1 MRIVPALRHGCRRG
15 ASLVNNVVVPPPD
28 PAQDEAID
36 ELYQAPLKEFTAK
49 RNALLKAMRG
59 ADATRVRTL
68 AKPSVAAWAVNQV
81 YWQARLL
88 YDRVIKSGERL
99 RHAQIAALEG
109 KSADVRGAS
118 DAHRRAV
125 ADAVAEAERLAG
137 TAGSRPATDAL
148 MRTFEALSLAAEP
161 PEHPGRLS
169 DALQPAGFEALA
181 GITPKAPA
189 PSARASRDRPADAG
203 ETPATR
209 APGRDAR
216 APETP
221 VLHPIRGKQAERDH
235 QRQEAAEARR
245 RLAEQKKRQAEL
257 RTRQE
262 ALERAKA
269 LEAKARAEWE
279 RAREALRKAEEES
292 RTLRFKI

>member
-1 MRIVPALRHGCRRG
+1 
-15 ASLVNNVVVPPPD
+15 VPPPD

-36 ELYQAPLKEFTAK
+36 DLYQAPLKEFTAK
-49 RNALLKAMRG
+49 RNALLKTMRG

-81 YWQARLL
+81 YWQARPL
-88 YDRVIKSGERL
+88 YDRAIKSGERL

-109 KSADVRGAS
+109 KSADVRSAS

-125 ADAVAEAERLAG
+125 AAAVAEAERLAG
-137 TAGSRPATDAL
+137 AAGSRPATDAL
-148 MRTFEALSLAAEP
+148 MRTLEALSLAAEP

-181 GITPKAPA
+181 GITPNVTAS
-189 PSARASRDRPADAG
+189 SARAGRDRPADTEA
-203 ETPATR
+203 PPTR
-209 APGRDAR
+209 APERDAR

-221 VLHPIRGKQAERDH
+221 ALDPIRGKQAARAR

-245 RLAEQKKRQAEL
+245 RVAEQKKRQAEL
-257 RTRQE
+257 RARQE